1 MTSPDLTGNRCQ
13 CPACGL
19 LFTSPRECER
29 HRTGHYAAKGEWQGT
44 RRCLTVAELTARG
57 WRTNA
62 RGFWM
67 QGRKERAHGTVTA
80 QPPRPATHAPA
91 HGRAH
96 GYVPTGAPFKPIGRA
111 GTAR

>member
-1 MTSPDLTGNRCQ
+1 MTCPELTGNRCQ

-19 LFTSPRECER
+19 PFTSPRECER
-29 HRTGHYAAKGEWQGT
+29 HRTGCYAAQGEWQGT
-44 RRCLTVAELTARG
+44 RRCLTAAELTARG

-67 QGRKERAHGTVTA
+67 QGRKERAGRPATV
-80 QPPRPATHAPA
+80 QPHRTATHAPP
-91 HGRAH
+91 GDRAH
-96 GYVPTGAPFKPIGRA
+96 RYAPTGARSWPIGRA

>member
-1 MTSPDLTGNRCQ
+1 MTCPDLTGNRCQ

-19 LFTSPRECER
+19 PFTSPRECER
-29 HRTGHYAAKGEWQGT
+29 HRTGRYAAQGEWQGT
-44 RRCLTVAELTARG
+44 RRCLTVVELKASG

-67 QGRKERAHGTVTA
+67 QGRKERAGSPATV
-80 QPPRPATHAPA
+80 QPYRPATLAPVG
-91 HGRAH
+91 GRAH
-96 GYVPTGAPFKPIGRA
+96 GCAPTGARCRPIGRA

>member
-1 MTSPDLTGNRCQ
+1 MTCPDLTGNRCQ

-19 LFTSPRECER
+19 PFTSPRECER

-57 WRTNA
+57 WRTSS

-67 QGRKERAHGTVTA
+67 QGRKECADGTATVQTG
-80 QPPRPATHAPA
+80 RPATHAPA
-91 HGRAH
+91 HGRTH
-96 GYVPTGAPFKPIGRA
+96 GYAPTGAASRPVEARGR
-111 GTAR
+111 